1 MGKAG
6 IKTACWTTVAALCW
20 ALAFSTAAAED
31 GRGSAPV
38 GASLVF
44 VTQSD
49 ACDCVANLCVAGEQ
63 EVLNFLGT
71 TGDQIRY
78 QRVDLTEDAAAGK
91 RYRAVT
97 LPVVLLFDA
106 AGEEIARF
114 DSFFTEAQLNG
125 VWQQHLATREAK
137 P

>member
-1 MGKAG
+1 MHR
-6 IKTACWTTVAALCW
+6 TRNRVLHSLFLAALFN
-20 ALAFSTAAAED
+20 ALAAPAGLAAED
-31 GRGSAPV
+31 KPKEA

-63 EVLNFLGT
+63 EVLNFLGVA
-71 TGDQIRY
+71 GNQLRY
-78 QRVDLTEDAAAGK
+78 ERVDLTQDAAAGRK
-91 RYRAVT
+91 YRAVT
-97 LPVVLLFDA
+97 LPVVLLFGVT
-106 AGEEIARF
+106 GEEIARF
-114 DSFFTEAQLNG
+114 DSFFTEAQLTG